1 MNLPFTALFE
11 RRESIENPS
20 VPLAKALMGYET
32 STDAGVHVSDDKAA
46 SVPAVFASIQVLA
59 QDLAKTPTKM
69 RKRIDSNTFEDVQD
83 HPLWE
88 LLHDLPNPE
97 TTAYEFKY
105 RMMVRLLKHSC
116 AYAEIQ
122 RNARGQVINL
132 WVMEPTRMK
141 VDRDGLNR
149 KRYTYTLEDGAKKVW
164 TFDASQPPILELSHE
179 SPIQRCRD
187 LIGLAVAVELYSAKF
202 FANGGRLSGLFSP
215 EQPMSD
221 LQAKNF
227 LDSWNRLYAGAQNAF
242 KFAFAPVGMK
252 LAPFTAQNTDAQL
265 NEIQK
270 YIRTVI
276 AGVFRVPP
284 HKIGDLDRATFANIE
299 HQAIEYVTGALD
311 PFYVAWE
318 QAIRRDLLTTRQ
330 YPNYDIVFDREA
342 MIRAD
347 IQSRMT
353 ALATARQNGIYTTND
368 ILKKLGENTKSAA
381 DGGDALLVNGNMLPI
396 AVVLQP
402 KAAEPEP
409 TPEPEPEEEPDPE
422 PTPEPQPDPMRDAFA
437 GDGSQPQRDRD
448 GIRVAGDWAR

>member
-11 RRESIENPS
+11 RRDSLENPS
-20 VPLAKALMGYET
+20 VPLAKALLGHDVET
-32 STDAGVHVSDDKAA
+32 TAGVRVSDEKAA
-46 SVPAVFASIQVLA
+46 SVPAVFACIQVLA

-69 RKRIDSNTFEDVQD
+69 RKRIDADTFEDVQE
-83 HPLWE
+83 HQLWE

-105 RMMVRLLKHSC
+105 QMMFRLLKHSR

-122 RNARGQVINL
+122 RNGRGQVINL
-132 WVMEPTRMK
+132 WVMEPSRMK

-149 KRYTYTLEDGAKKVW
+149 KRYTYTLEGGATKSWV
-164 TFDASQPPILELSHE
+164 FDASQPPILELCHE

-187 LIGLAVAVELYSAKF
+187 LIGFAVALELHAAKF
-202 FANGGRLSGLFSP
+202 FANGGRLSGLISP
-215 EQPMSD
+215 DQPMSD
-221 LQAKNF
+221 LQQKNF
-227 LDSWNRLYAGAQNAF
+227 LETWHKAYAGAANAF
-242 KFAFAPVGMK
+242 KFALVPTGMK
-252 LAPFTAQNTDAQL
+252 FAPFTAPNTDAQL

-270 YIRTVI
+270 YVRTVI
-276 AGVFRVPP
+276 AGAFRVPP
-284 HKIGDLDRATFANIE
+284 HKIGDLERATFANIE

-353 ALATARQNGIYTTND
+353 AFATARQNGIFSAND
-368 ILKKLGENTKSAA
+368 ILRKLGENTISEA
-381 DGGDALLVNGNMLPI
+381 DGGDTYLVNGNMIP
-396 AVVLQP
+396 AN
-402 KAAEPEP
+402 AAGQQQAP
-409 TPEPEPEEEPDPE
+409 TVPD
-422 PTPEPQPDPMRDAFA
+422 TKGA
-437 GDGSQPQRDRD
+437 
-448 GIRVAGDWAR
+448 